1 MQGHVAAVHA
11 SAFFHL
17 FDKEE
22 QIAAARALASLLSP
36 IPGSVIFGSHSA
48 MEETGYLYHTSRDAE
63 VFCFN
68 AEDWKKVW
76 KDIFTDGRIE
86 VDAIL
91 LKPENIW
98 WEAENDNS
106 RRDDDKR
113 RRIIWSVRRV

>member
-1 MQGHVAAVHA
+1 
-11 SAFFHL
+11 
-17 FDKEE
+17 
-22 QIAAARALASLLSP
+22 
-36 IPGSVIFGSHSA
+36 

-68 AEDWKKVW
+68 AEDWKKVC

-91 LKPENIW
+91 LKTENIW
-98 WEAENDNS
+98 WEAENDNA
-106 RRDDDKR
+106 RRDDAKR